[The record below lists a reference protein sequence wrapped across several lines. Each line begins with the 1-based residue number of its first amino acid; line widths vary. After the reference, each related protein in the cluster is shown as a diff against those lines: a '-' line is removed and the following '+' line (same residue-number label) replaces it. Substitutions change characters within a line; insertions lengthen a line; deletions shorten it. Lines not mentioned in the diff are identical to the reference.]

1 MSKNGKPAVKESKF
15 IKRWG
20 LTREKGKSQYILI
33 HGVLLFGLPMLI
45 FTAFITNPF
54 AYGLFSVLV
63 IVHCG
68 MWLVAGGVYGFI
80 MWHYFERKFVKEK
93 AKHGST

>member
-1 MSKNGKPAVKESKF
+1 MSKNGKPVVKESKF
-15 IKRWG
+15 IKRWA

-63 IVHCG
+63 LVHCG
-68 MWLVAGGVYGFI
+68 MWLVAGGIYGLI